1 MALLQ
6 DIVAS
11 VLHDVLMAQHE
22 ANLMAEELAQT
33 YASSPILRQMPVPA
47 VSVGE
52 MAITLRFAFA
62 DCRGMSHDK
71 SDGLT
76 PSPHDGQQPS
86 PEIMRMEVIAD
97 ADRLANL
104 DSGQLQSITLKISA
118 ADIAAAKPT
127 READSH

>member
-62 DCRGMSHDK
+62 NCRGLAQDK
-71 SDGLT
+71 TDGLT
-76 PSPHDGQQPS
+76 LSPPDGQQPS
-86 PEIMRMEVIAD
+86 PEVMRMEVIAD
-97 ADRLANL
+97 ADRLATMDN
-104 DSGQLQSITLKISA
+104 GQLQSITLKISA